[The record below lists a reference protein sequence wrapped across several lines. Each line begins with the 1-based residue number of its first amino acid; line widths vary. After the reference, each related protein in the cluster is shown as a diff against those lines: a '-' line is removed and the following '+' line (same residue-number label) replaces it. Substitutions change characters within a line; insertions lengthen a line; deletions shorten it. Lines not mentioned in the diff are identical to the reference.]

1 MEHFTKFDCN
11 SSNIMKEI
19 NSKKQEA
26 YHVQNA
32 LNKLQNEVTI
42 LCKNINQM
50 VKNQFKE
57 ILKEIEKR
65 KKLINEWMIYPVESA
80 ANIIKDINC
89 SSFYFANPETVSTII
104 EDILNFNNRETSIT
118 SELEL
123 EIIELKLRIENLV
136 KIKEE
141 SDKESLQK
149 FAEFKMKLTDSES
162 NTKKLVSMS
171 NAQLA
176 DLIPRFGT
184 NWSIHLD
191 FVHPSNVA
199 FVQRVLS
206 DAISRNNQI
215 IGIFNQLISN

>member
-65 KKLINEWMIYPVESA
+65 KKLIN
-80 ANIIKDINC
+80 
-89 SSFYFANPETVSTII
+89 
-104 EDILNFNNRETSIT
+104 
-118 SELEL
+118 
-123 EIIELKLRIENLV
+123 
-136 KIKEE
+136 
-141 SDKESLQK
+141 
-149 FAEFKMKLTDSES
+149 
-162 NTKKLVSMS
+162 
-171 NAQLA
+171 
-176 DLIPRFGT
+176 
-184 NWSIHLD
+184 
-191 FVHPSNVA
+191 
-199 FVQRVLS
+199 
-206 DAISRNNQI
+206 
-215 IGIFNQLISN
+215 